1 MNPAFGCFKVANVTD
16 KCGAVV
22 FYFALAVS
30 TLLAFY
36 DTPQTEAFGHP
47 CLIIATFLAIIV
59 TVIITIY
66 QTEGNRFLRG
76 MQLSDALGA
85 GVGENIRA
93 DYYNNKLPQ
102 NLRRLAAT
110 TLENTLFTKAILSK
124 MAVKMRFK
132 VGVYF
137 VMLLILFT
145 CRATPTTCLL
155 VLAQTLFSADLALKL
170 IRMERFRVRTAS
182 VHAKLEQYFLLAGGI
197 DRPNELAVLIGA
209 FSDYECAK
217 DEAALPLEGKY
228 FDELNPELSREW
240 DEMKKRLKLE

>member
-93 DYYNNKLPQ
+93 DYYNNK
-102 NLRRLAAT
+102 
-110 TLENTLFTKAILSK
+110 LFTKAILSK